1 LIGASLLI
9 QTFVRL
15 LNVNTGFRADGLL
28 TMDVTLPR
36 TTYPPPKQ
44 AEFFERLVARLAA
57 VPGIQSAAA
66 TSSVPLAGIENLRQ
80 VTIEGRPQPRPG
92 QEIIADFRVVT
103 PDYFRT
109 MGILHISG
117 DPLPRELR
125 SDSPPVLLINTMM
138 ADTCF
143 PGENPIGRRIKLTT
157 FEQDAPWFTIIGVV
171 GDTRHTALDSAFR
184 PQVYL
189 HHTMEPSSQ
198 MIVVLRSKDDPS
210 AYAAVARAA
219 VHELDPDQPVGRIRP
234 MTAVISDAVSR
245 QRFTMFL
252 AGVFATIALILSL
265 GGLYAVVSYS
275 VAERTHEL
283 GVRFALGASPGK
295 LLRLVLADGMKL
307 VAVGVALG
315 LGGAVLLGRF
325 LEAQLFGITAYDPST
340 FIFVPLLLIS
350 AALAGC
356 LIPARR
362 ATRIDPMTALRAE

>member
-1 LIGASLLI
+1 
-9 QTFVRL
+9 
-15 LNVNTGFRADGLL
+15 
-28 TMDVTLPR
+28 
-36 TTYPPPKQ
+36 
-44 AEFFERLVARLAA
+44 
-57 VPGIQSAAA
+57 
-66 TSSVPLAGIENLRQ
+66 VPLAGIENLRQ

-125 SDSPPVLLINTMM
+125 SDSPAVLLINTMM

-219 VHELDPDQPVGRIRP
+219 VHELDSDQPVGRIRP

-252 AGVFATIALILSL
+252 AGIFATIALILSL

-307 VAVGVALG
+307 VALGVALG